1 MSNTAEAPQISQQDA
16 RLIEHAAYKEGIRI
30 SSPTWL
36 AVIAWG
42 MVAGMTMVKCGLD
55 VWQAICLTFIV
66 YGGSSI
72 LAATPLLSAHAP
84 LWLLLFTTVM
94 VNLRFV
100 IFGAIVAPHFTHL
113 PLWRRVRLAYFNSD
127 VLMSYFPVRY
137 PLRTQHRPLGKEGFY
152 TGVCYSGWVTWQ
164 AGAVAGILL
173 AGWIPESWNI
183 AFAGTLA
190 LLALLI
196 PMAMN
201 WPAIGGVVV
210 ASAIAV
216 AAHALPYRMGLLI
229 AVAAGVTVALLIDT
243 RLMGKRGEEH
253 A

>member
-1 MSNTAEAPQISQQDA
+1 MFSPETGKAVSMPAWHSSDKIREIQMSSTAEAPQISTQDA
-16 RLIEHAAYKEGIRI
+16 RLIEHAAFKEGRRL
-30 SSPTWL
+30 SAPTWL
-36 AVIAWG
+36 AIIAWG
-42 MVAGMTMVKCGLD
+42 MVAGMTMVKCGLT
-55 VWQAICLTFIV
+55 VWQALCMTFIV

-72 LAATPLLSAHAP
+72 LAAAPLMSVHAP
-84 LWLLLFTTVM
+84 LWLLLFTAIM

-113 PLWRRVRLAYFNSD
+113 SLWRRLQLGYINSD
-127 VLMSYFPVRY
+127 VVMSFFPVRY

-164 AGAVAGILL
+164 IGTVMGIVMAGQ
-173 AGWIPESWNI
+173 IPESWNI

-196 PMAMN
+196 PMALN
-201 WPAIGGVVV
+201 WPAFSGVVV

-216 AAHALPYRMGLLI
+216 ATHAVP
-229 AVAAGVTVALLIDT
+229 
-243 RLMGKRGEEH
+243 
-253 A
+253 